1 MTSARTRWI
10 AAPSL
15 ALAAF
20 ALAGCSAVN
29 PITTNV
35 PYSAS
40 DGIRV
45 ELGDALSAENLL
57 VISDAKGEP
66 GALIGGLT
74 NGGTADARVTI
85 AAEGSNT
92 VTVHVPAGVTVLLGT
107 EADAALSLDS
117 VDVPPGAV
125 LPVTISTP
133 AGGSQSVSIPVL
145 DGSFPE
151 YATLVPT
158 PTPTATATAT
168 PKPTATATPKP
179 TPSPSSSK

>member
-1 MTSARTRWI
+1 VASARHRWI
-10 AAPSL
+10 AMPSL
-15 ALAAF
+15 VLAAL

-35 PYSAS
+35 PYSPS

-57 VISDAKGEP
+57 VISAAKGEP

-74 NGGTADARVTI
+74 NGGTDDARVTI
-85 AAEGSNT
+85 AADGTNT

-145 DGSFPE
+145 DGSFAQ

-158 PTPTATATAT
+158 PSATPT
-168 PKPTATATPKP
+168 P
-179 TPSPSSSK
+179 